1 MFLFDFTFVGSY
13 PQRRTLQDHPKGV
26 SIPAPLLTS
35 FRIFR
40 HCLVP
45 VQGIETPLPPEVGGG
60 GPPIPQRIAWHLRA
74 SERGSSSGNGSFRD
88 RRREVVALRCRHHN
102 QGDVARRSHASSRTK
117 TIAMA
122 VGTIAM
128 EVWKDVEERPMAV
141 AALLLVLGL
150 AMTASYAVA
159 SHFVGSTMRRRKL
172 KDIPKAPGGLP
183 ILGHGITLLRQ
194 TPWDLFAKWV
204 LEISPIIRFNIF
216 GEQFVVVAEPKFLKS
231 IWQSNIRAY
240 TKDMTFTYK
249 PFLPLLGTGLVTS
262 EGELWRK
269 QRLLVSTVFRI
280 DILEEIVGMAKRAV
294 DRFSLQLEK
303 VRNTKETVDL
313 EEMFRRLALQVI
325 GEALM
330 GLTPQECDDVFPELY
345 LPIMEEANK
354 RVLRPWRM
362 YIPSWTHVE
371 FSRNVTALD
380 KYIVGLVRKRR
391 HLRKQE
397 VEQCG
402 KTAATRKFDILDR
415 VLDHLGEEWSL
426 DVEKQLTYEL
436 KTFVLAGHETSSA
449 MLTWALYQLAYDPDK
464 LQKVREEARAVGL
477 SSAPATED
485 GVSEEELA
493 FIDNAVRVEGGLDYT
508 LCVLKETLR
517 KYSVVP
523 AVTRLCTMDTDLC
536 GYKIPKG
543 THIICLLQA
552 THHLE
557 QFWPNPMEFKPER
570 FQEALA
576 DPFSFVPF
584 IQGPRNCLGQHL
596 ALREASI
603 VLAQLAAR
611 FNFTPAQKD
620 EVRPHPWIVPVG
632 PANGMPVFVT

>member
-1 MFLFDFTFVGSY
+1 MGN
-13 PQRRTLQDHPKGV
+13 R
-26 SIPAPLLTS
+26 
-35 FRIFR
+35 
-40 HCLVP
+40 
-45 VQGIETPLPPEVGGG
+45 
-60 GPPIPQRIAWHLRA
+60 
-74 SERGSSSGNGSFRD
+74 SERKG
-88 RRREVVALRCRHHN
+88 EVVELRCRHRLV
-102 QGDVARRSHASSRTK
+102 GIVSHRFGACLWTETR
-117 TIAMA
+117 AMA
-122 VGTIAM
+122 ARTIAM
-128 EVWKDVEERPMAV
+128 EAWKDVQERPTAA

-150 AMTASYAVA
+150 VLTASYAVA
-159 SHFVGSTMRRRKL
+159 AHFVGSATRRRKL
-172 KDIPKAPGGLP
+172 KDIPKAPGGIP
-183 ILGHGITLLRQ
+183 ILGHGITLMRQ
-194 TPWDLFAKWV
+194 TPWNLFAKWV

-216 GEQFVVVAEPKFLKS
+216 GEQFVVVAEPRFLKS

-303 VRNTKETVDL
+303 IRNTKETVDL
-313 EEMFRRLALQVI
+313 EELFRRLALQVI

-330 GLTPQECDDVFPELY
+330 GLTPQECDEVFPELY

-362 YIPSWTHVE
+362 YLPSWTRVE

-380 KYIVGLVRKRR
+380 KYIVGLIRKRR
-391 HLRKQE
+391 QLREQE
-397 VEQCG
+397 IKRHG
-402 KTAATRKFDILDR
+402 KAAAARKFDILDR
-415 VLDHLGEEWSL
+415 VLDHLGEEWSTE
-426 DVEKQLTYEL
+426 VEKQLSYEL

-449 MLTWALYQLAYDPDK
+449 MLTWALYQLAYDPEK
-464 LQKVREEARAVGL
+464 LQRVREEAKAVGL
-477 SSAPATED
+477 SSAPATQD
-485 GVSEEELA
+485 GASEEELA
-493 FIDNAVRVEGGLDYT
+493 SIDEAVRVEGGLDYT

-536 GYKIPKG
+536 GYRIPKG

-552 THHLE
+552 THNLE
-557 QFWPNPMEFKPER
+557 QYWPDPMEFRPER
-570 FQEALA
+570 FQQALV

-596 ALREASI
+596 ALREASV

-611 FNFTPAQKD
+611 FNFTPAHK
-620 EVRPHPWIVPVG
+620 EVVQPHPWIVPVG
-632 PANGMPVFVT
+632 PENGMPVFVT